1 MKGHKLRFVLKKA
14 GLKYKQFAE
23 IAGKSVVTVQRWVS
37 YNEDVGE
44 IYILPLRTLLTNKVF
59 NQIEKDW
66 DEEQK
71 EKLRKQK
78 EWEEK
83 RDKDIARRKSLSQ

>member
-37 YNEDVGE
+37 QNEDVGE
-44 IYILPLRTLLTNKVF
+44 IYIIPLRTLLTNKIF
-59 NQIEKDW
+59 KQIE
-66 DEEQK
+66 
-71 EKLRKQK
+71 K
-78 EWEEK
+78 EWEEFLKDK
-83 RDKDIARRKSLSQ
+83 RKKEKEWEEMREKELAKHNSIAR

>member
-37 YNEDVGE
+37 QNEDVGE
-44 IYILPLRTLLTNKVF
+44 IYIIPLRTLLTNKIF
-59 NQIEKDW
+59 KQIE
-66 DEEQK
+66 
-71 EKLRKQK
+71 K
-78 EWEEK
+78 EWEEFLK
-83 RDKDIARRKSLSQ
+83 DKLKKEKEWEELSKKELARHNSIA

>member
-1 MKGHKLRFVLKKA
+1 MKGQKLRFVLKKA

-37 YNEDVGE
+37 MNEDVGE
-44 IYILPLRTLLTNKVF
+44 IYILPLRNLLTNKIF
-59 NQIEKDW
+59 NQIEKEW
-66 DEEQK
+66 DEFQK

-83 RDKDIARRKSLSQ
+83 RNKALGENS

>member
-44 IYILPLRTLLTNKVF
+44 IYILPLRTLLTNKIF
-59 NQIEKDW
+59 NQIEKEW
-66 DEEQK
+66 EEVLK
-71 EKLRKQK
+71 EKLKKEK

-83 RDKDIARRKSLSQ
+83 RNNDRAKRNSTSG

>member
-1 MKGHKLRFVLKKA
+1 MKGKKLRFVLKKA

-71 EKLRKQK
+71 EKLRKKK

-83 RDKDIARRKSLSQ
+83 WKKDIAESNSNSR

>member
-1 MKGHKLRFVLKKA
+1 MNGKKLRFILKKA

-37 YNEDVGE
+37 KNEDVGE

-59 NQIEKDW
+59 KQIE
-66 DEEQK
+66 
-71 EKLRKQK
+71 K
-78 EWEEK
+78 EWEEVLK
-83 RDKDIARRKSLSQ
+83 DKLKKEKEWEELRNKELARHNSIT

>member
-37 YNEDVGE
+37 QNEDVGE
-44 IYILPLRTLLTNKVF
+44 IYILPLRTLLTNKIF
-59 NQIEKDW
+59 NQIEKEW
-66 DEEQK
+66 EEVQK
-71 EKLRKQK
+71 EKRKKEK
-78 EWEEK
+78 EWEEMREKELAK
-83 RDKDIARRKSLSQ
+83 RNSTAR